1 MRTMTDLD
9 ICRSLFLND
18 ISRARVVHSL
28 FLYDISRARD
38 VRSLLLNDI
47 WEFDYEGKSGPPKTF
62 VSPSLHC
69 KYEVLYFRYLYI
81 QYGTRCCKHRLV
93 QTYSSTRYLLVHSAT
108 LLYANVIRIIRKNI
122 L

>member
-62 VSPSLHC
+62 VSPSLH
-69 KYEVLYFRYLYI
+69 
-81 QYGTRCCKHRLV
+81 
-93 QTYSSTRYLLVHSAT
+93 
-108 LLYANVIRIIRKNI
+108 
-122 L
+122 